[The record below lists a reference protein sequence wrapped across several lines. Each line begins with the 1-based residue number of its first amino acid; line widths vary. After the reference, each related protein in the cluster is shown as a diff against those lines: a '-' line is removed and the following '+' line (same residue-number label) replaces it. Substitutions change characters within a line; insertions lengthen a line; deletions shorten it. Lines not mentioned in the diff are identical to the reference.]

1 MKKIVLALIAILLLA
16 APVLAETK
24 IACIDLPRAM
34 GLSKAG
40 KIANDEISSLAT
52 KYKNELMSKE
62 DELKALRAELEKQG
76 MLLSDS
82 AKAEKEREFQQGV
95 KDLQRAQKDY
105 NEELQ
110 QRRNEATQKLLEQM
124 RPVIQ
129 KLGKD
134 GGYQMIVE
142 KNQGAVIYS
151 DQAADLTEEL
161 VKAFDAVQ

>member
-1 MKKIVLALIAILLLA
+1 M
-16 APVLAETK
+16 
-24 IACIDLPRAM
+24 
-34 GLSKAG
+34 SKAG
-40 KIANDEISSLAT
+40 KVINDEISALAT
-52 KYKNELMSKE
+52 KYKNELLSKE
-62 DELKALRAELEKQG
+62 EELKALRAELEKQG

-105 NEELQ
+105 NDELQ
-110 QRRNEATQKLLEQM
+110 QRRSEATQNLLAQM

-142 KNQGAVIYS
+142 KNQGAVIFS
-151 DQAADLTEEL
+151 DETADLTEEL